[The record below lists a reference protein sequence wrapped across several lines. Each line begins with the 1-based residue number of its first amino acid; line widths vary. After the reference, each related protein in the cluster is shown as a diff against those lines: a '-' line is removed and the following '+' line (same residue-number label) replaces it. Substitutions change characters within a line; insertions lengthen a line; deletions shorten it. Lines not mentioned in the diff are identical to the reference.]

1 MKYSLLLIICLLF
14 SATTSA
20 QSPVGRW
27 KKVSHISS
35 FQGETFDSHAALLQ
49 QRPCAAKIVYEVN
62 ADATFRLKAAA
73 SGCDERYIKIQEK
86 LYSET
91 KWRVEGNKITIS
103 STNFAAGQTYVFT
116 ISGKNMTWTG
126 TEGQGTIVYELVN
139 P

>member
-14 SATTSA
+14 SVMTNA

-27 KKVSHISS
+27 KKLSHISS
-35 FQGETFDSHAALLQ
+35 FQGEKFDSHAALLQ
-49 QRPCAAKIVYEVN
+49 QRPCAAKVVYEVN

-73 SGCDERYIKIQEK
+73 SGCDERYIKVQEK

-103 STNFAAGQTYVFT
+103 ATNFAVGQTYVFT
-116 ISGKNMTWTG
+116 ISGKTMTWTG
-126 TEGQGTIVYELVN
+126 TEDQGTIVYELVN